1 MLKGGRGSRLAYT
14 VRRKRGE
21 KEKKIV
27 AKKRGEKEKKIVAK
41 KRGHVVCFKDNL
53 PLGEIYIE
61 EYQGYL

>member
-1 MLKGGRGSRLAYT
+1 M
-14 VRRKRGE
+14 
-21 KEKKIV
+21 